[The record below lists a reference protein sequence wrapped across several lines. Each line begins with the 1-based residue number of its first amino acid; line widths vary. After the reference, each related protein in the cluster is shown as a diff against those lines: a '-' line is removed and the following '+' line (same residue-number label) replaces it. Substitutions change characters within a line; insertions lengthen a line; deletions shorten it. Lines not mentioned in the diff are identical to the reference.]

1 MLQKR
6 DTSCKIDLF
15 IRKHGLD
22 VNYMIA
28 AAIMKKY

>member
-1 MLQKR
+1 MLQKG
-6 DTSCKIDLF
+6 DTSCKIYFF

-22 VNYMIA
+22 VNFMVA